1 MTHPVFT
8 RNHLF
13 HRLPEALA
21 SQLYEAGEVRREP
34 VGSVIVSEGEP
45 LRGLYVLLSGK
56 VEAVLPEGLSRV
68 SPVKLAELGAGD
80 CFGDYAFIDHQPA
93 SASVRVVEPCEF
105 YLIPYDALKS
115 FLDRHP
121 TVAAVIYRNLLR
133 IFVSRLRASNAELD
147 LFSMPLEDD
156 L

>member
-1 MTHPVFT
+1 MTHPLFS

-21 SQLYEAGEVRREP
+21 VQLYDAGEIHQEP
-34 VGSVIVSEGEP
+34 AGSVIISEGEP
-45 LRGLYVLLSGK
+45 LKGLYVLLSGK

-68 SPVKLAELGAGD
+68 APVKLAELGAGD
-80 CFGDYAFIDHQPA
+80 CFGDYAFIDNQPA
-93 SASVRVVEPCEF
+93 SASIRAVEPCEF

-121 TVAAVIYRNLLR
+121 TVAAVIYRNLLQ
-133 IFVSRLRASNAELD
+133 IFVRRLRASNAELD
-147 LFSMPLEDD
+147 LFSTPLESEF
-156 L
+156 